1 MLLVSRANSRQ
12 MEFVSNSGKMLTRKL
27 FFFLIACLADSDA
40 QLSFR
45 LLEQCQDGQHSLELS
60 DSSVNSAVEL
70 TLSRHPPYPG
80 NSRCSLT
87 VSAPWADG
95 LLFVVRMLNMRWD
108 VTRCLDYMKLVD
120 NERVL
125 LAPLCTSRAIGSR
138 FVAMREN
145 RITLVVVTTKS
156 TPSGNYT
163 GLNILFTG
171 YVSKNRCSPN
181 DMFLCMESKICISKA
196 LFCDGID
203 HCGDGTDEPEDCE
216 SRNRRTWI
224 EWAPLLSWLS
234 VYGLFSAVLFKV
246 YSKKKRSI
254 LVLRNL

>member
-1 MLLVSRANSRQ
+1 MQRRRLI
-12 MEFVSNSGKMLTRKL
+12 L
-27 FFFLIACLADSDA
+27 FLAACLVDTDA
-40 QLSFR
+40 QLSYL

-60 DSSVNSAVEL
+60 DSKRNSAVEL

-80 NSRCSLT
+80 DSHCYLT

-108 VTRCLDYMKLVD
+108 ATRCLDYMKLTD

-145 RITLVVVTTKS
+145 RITLVVVTSKL

-171 YVSKNRCSPN
+171 YVSTTINR
-181 DMFLCMESKICISKA
+181 
-196 LFCDGID
+196 
-203 HCGDGTDEPEDCE
+203 H
-216 SRNRRTWI
+216 TWI

-234 VYGLFSAVLFKV
+234 VYGLFGAVLFKV

-254 LVLRNL
+254 LVLGNL

>member
-1 MLLVSRANSRQ
+1 MH
-12 MEFVSNSGKMLTRKL
+12 GKNRVVEHGSSMSSKTEETVVWKNTARDL
-27 FFFLIACLADSDA
+27 
-40 QLSFR
+40 
-45 LLEQCQDGQHSLELS
+45 LLEQCQDGQHSLELY
-60 DSSVNSAVEL
+60 DSKRNSAVEL

-80 NSRCSLT
+80 DSHCSLT

-108 VTRCLDYMKLVD
+108 ATRCLDYMKLTD

-145 RITLVVVTTKS
+145 RITLVVVTSKS

-171 YVSKNRCSPN
+171 YVSKTINR
-181 DMFLCMESKICISKA
+181 
-196 LFCDGID
+196 
-203 HCGDGTDEPEDCE
+203 H
-216 SRNRRTWI
+216 TWI

-234 VYGLFSAVLFKV
+234 VYGLFGAVLFKV
-246 YSKKKRSI
+246 YSEKKRSI

>member
-1 MLLVSRANSRQ
+1 
-12 MEFVSNSGKMLTRKL
+12 MEFVSNTGRMLTPTLIL
-27 FFFLIACLADSDA
+27 FLAACLVDTHA

-45 LLEQCQDGQHSLELS
+45 LLEQCQDGQHSLELT
-60 DSSVNSAVEL
+60 DSSKNSAVEL
-70 TLSRHPPYPG
+70 TLSRYPPYPG
-80 NSRCSLT
+80 DSRCSLT

-108 VTRCLDYMKLVD
+108 ATRCLDYMKLVD

-156 TPSGNYT
+156 APSGNYT

>member
-60 DSSVNSAVEL
+60 DSS
-70 TLSRHPPYPG
+70 
-80 NSRCSLT
+80 
-87 VSAPWADG
+87 
-95 LLFVVRMLNMRWD
+95 
-108 VTRCLDYMKLVD
+108 LVD

>member
-1 MLLVSRANSRQ
+1 MQ
-12 MEFVSNSGKMLTRKL
+12 TRRLIL
-27 FFFLIACLADSDA
+27 FLAACLVDTDA
-40 QLSFR
+40 QLSYL

-60 DSSVNSAVEL
+60 DSKRNSAVEL

-80 NSRCSLT
+80 DSHCSLT

-108 VTRCLDYMKLVD
+108 ATRCLDYMKLTD

-145 RITLVVVTTKS
+145 RITLVVVTSKL

-171 YVSKNRCSPN
+171 YVSK
-181 DMFLCMESKICISKA
+181 SKVCISKA
-196 LFCDGID
+196 LYCDGID

-216 SRNRRTWI
+216 TMNRHTWI

-234 VYGLFSAVLFKV
+234 VYGLFGAVLFKV

-254 LVLRNL
+254 LVLGNL